1 MPRVR
6 LKGLSTRGDILI
18 AMSGEE
24 QRARYLLVRSGGRS
38 YGVAAD
44 QVRHV
49 VRGLLCH
56 PVPGS
61 RPHLL
66 GLAQYGGEPL
76 AVLDLQ
82 ALLEKGR
89 PRANYRATVVLGRR
103 GRRSRTMIGLAV
115 DEARRVV
122 RRRFLT
128 LGRRTA
134 RDRHHDEH
142 QGSGHP
148 LQQPRK
154 ITSHAKSPKMRGV
167 SSILQDVRQ
176 PAEVHRYHHVQ

>member
-115 DEARRVV
+115 DEARRVERLPEMTPAATTGALV
-122 RRRFLT
+122 QGTVT
-128 LGRRTA
+128 LDGETVELLDASVLLEDRL
-134 RDRHHDEH
+134 RD
-142 QGSGHP
+142 SG
-148 LQQPRK
+148 
-154 ITSHAKSPKMRGV
+154 G
-167 SSILQDVRQ
+167 
-176 PAEVHRYHHVQ
+176 ENG